1 MRSRYVQPGKEP
13 AGESEVYLDENFLE
27 CMCNFIIM
35 QVKWIHLLFLDI
47 MVSPVYL
54 RSHSGAVLLKAIQA
68 DTEFLSRNN
77 VMDYSMLTG
86 IDENNNDLVLGI
98 IGLCYFHI
106 IKICDQMITVLY
118 EYSIIL

>member
-1 MRSRYVQPGKEP
+1 MSRIDTFTV
-13 AGESEVYLDENFLE
+13 
-27 CMCNFIIM
+27 I
-35 QVKWIHLLFLDI
+35 LFVDI

-54 RSHSGAVLLKAIQA
+54 RSHSGAVLIKAIQA
-68 DTEFLSRNN
+68 DTEFLSHNN

-106 IKICDQMITVLY
+106 VKICDQISYSLY
-118 EYSIIL
+118 CMSELLFS